1 MSIFYTPDS
10 ITSFQQVVINNA
22 HRPIFVTN
30 SANLYNTGATFSRSR
45 GYEKKKCT
53 ISSSQLHQKVVE
65 LSLITRMPFSE
76 HLLAAPFS
84 LKTLAIMCHA

>member
-45 GYEKKKCT
+45 GYEKKKVYY
-53 ISSSQLHQKVVE
+53 II
-65 LSLITRMPFSE
+65 IT
-76 HLLAAPFS
+76 APPES
-84 LKTLAIMCHA
+84 RWIKLNYSHAFLRAPAGCSI